1 MVVLL
6 VHKMQVRHW
15 KCVPNMH
22 QASEQQQ
29 YRNSICARLWVFCF
43 SLEAEGDCDSGGA
56 YIYILNN
63 QEYFENK
70 NVAAMFFVQHSGG
83 LHVVLFQYKS
93 FTFHIVFKN
102 MVVFVHLC
110 SPIFLRRVVLFHS
123 VLLDTP

>member
-1 MVVLL
+1 MSLICTRQVSNSSTETVF
-6 VHKMQVRHW
+6 VHA
-15 KCVPNMH
+15 CGFF
-22 QASEQQQ
+22 
-29 YRNSICARLWVFCF
+29 VFCF
-43 SLEAEGDCDSGGA
+43 SLEAEGDSGGA
-56 YIYILNN
+56 YINILNN
-63 QEYFENK
+63 QEYFEHK

-83 LHVVLFQYKS
+83 LHVVLIQYKS

>member
-1 MVVLL
+1 MSLICTRQVSNSSTETVF
-6 VHKMQVRHW
+6 VHA
-15 KCVPNMH
+15 CGFF
-22 QASEQQQ
+22 
-29 YRNSICARLWVFCF
+29 VFCF

-63 QEYFENK
+63 QEYFEHK
-70 NVAAMFFVQHSGG
+70 NVAAVYFVQHSGG